1 MTLLDAY
8 TDTLARH
15 REFAMLHC
23 VFWIV
28 VGNKCGMSPSYARQR
43 AAALG
48 WPTTVAELG
57 LLRRYAG
64 KPKKPPPPKRNHDK
78 TTLAMLRRA
87 LARLESQPATTAR
100 SRAMVD
106 VRHAIIELGEP

>member
-8 TDTLARH
+8 DAMRAQHAVTPALH
-15 REFAMLHC
+15 HEFWEM
-23 VFWIV
+23 
-28 VGNKCGMSPSYARQR
+28 VGMYAGMSPSYARQR

-64 KPKKPPPPKRNHDK
+64 KPKKPPPPKRGHDK
-78 TTLAMLRRA
+78 TTLAMVQRA
-87 LARLESQPATTAR
+87 IARLTGQPETEAR
-100 SRAMVD
+100 RGALD
-106 VRHAIIELGEP
+106 ALRQAAAALGEP